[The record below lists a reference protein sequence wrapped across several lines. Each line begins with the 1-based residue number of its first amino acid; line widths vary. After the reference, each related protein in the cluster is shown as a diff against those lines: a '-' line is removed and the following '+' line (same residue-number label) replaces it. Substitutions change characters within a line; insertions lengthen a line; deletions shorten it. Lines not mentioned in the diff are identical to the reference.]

1 MLKELV
7 ADYRDLLPDMPLDEW
22 RRILGEQEIIV
33 HYEPEKAIETL
44 PRLLANPA
52 DRERLLILL
61 DRLVAD
67 DRVQRQAPME
77 EQLAMVERVRRVLDG
92 AAVAPAAATDGR
104 VIGARPTR
112 CAYRSWPD
120 TGKRSMSQPGLC
132 DPPVVA
138 SVLCSGATEPRG

>member
-7 ADYRDLLPDMPLDEW
+7 ADYRDLLPDMPLDQW

-104 VIGARPTR
+104 VI
-112 CAYRSWPD
+112 
-120 TGKRSMSQPGLC
+120 
-132 DPPVVA
+132 PPPAVA
-138 SVLCSGATEPRG
+138 TAG